1 MLSEIW
7 RVTDIIFCHFRL
19 LFTLLP
25 TNNPENQ
32 NFEKMKK
39 KAWRYYNFTHVYQK
53 WHSYDVW
60 FPSYG
65 ARQANL
71 FNILGLFLPSYPTK
85 ILKNQ
90 NFKKMKIHLEILS
103 FYTSAPKIMI
113 TSHTVFEI
121 WCATDVIF
129 LFFALGTSSFY
140 TCAPKIMISWHMVP
154 EKWCKTDRQ
163 TAGQTNRWIDR

>member
-1 MLSEIW
+1 M
-7 RVTDIIFCHFRL
+7 
-19 LFTLLP
+19 
-25 TNNPENQ
+25 
-32 NFEKMKK
+32 
-39 KAWRYYNFTHVYQK
+39 YQK

-60 FPSYG
+60 FLSYG

-85 ILKNQ
+85 FLKNQ

-113 TSHTVFEI
+113 ISHTVFEI

-129 LFFALGTSSFY
+129 LFFALGYHHFIHVHRKLWSHDIWFRKNGAKQTDKQMNRQIKWHIKVG
-140 TCAPKIMISWHMVP
+140 APPKNNVKVIQILWSQIILIAVLITGGL
-154 EKWCKTDRQ
+154 EIT
-163 TAGQTNRWIDR
+163 